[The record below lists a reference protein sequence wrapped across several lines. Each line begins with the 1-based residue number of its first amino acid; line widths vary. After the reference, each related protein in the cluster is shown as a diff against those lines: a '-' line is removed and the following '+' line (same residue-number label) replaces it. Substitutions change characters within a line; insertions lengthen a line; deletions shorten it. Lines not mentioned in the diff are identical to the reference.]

1 MISKSGMYWWDD
13 VMHIDRFEEYLETI
27 LYLIRKNQGP
37 AKTKQISEELNV
49 SPPSVTEMIKKLH
62 SSGLVEYTPYQGV
75 ELTEK
80 GIDQAIKIKRKH
92 QVLETFLVD
101 VLHFDR
107 RSAHKEACELEHAV
121 SDAVLEKLY
130 EFLGSPEYCPDGNPI
145 NLDKDNINRDEKFIP
160 LDEMEEGSSGKI
172 ARVTL
177 SRETK
182 ERLNSLGILTGEDI
196 KVRRKQKQG
205 SISVIAVG
213 SEVALGRDV
222 AKKIFIVPKRKT
234 V

>member
-1 MISKSGMYWWDD
+1 
-13 VMHIDRFEEYLETI
+13 MHIDRFEEYLETI

-49 SPPSVTEMIKKLH
+49 SPPSVTEMIKKLY

-80 GIDQAIKIKRKH
+80 GTEQAIKIKRKH

-101 VLHFDR
+101 VLDFDR
-107 RSAHKEACELEHAV
+107 KEAHKEACELEHAV
-121 SDAVLEKLY
+121 SDAVLERLY
-130 EFLGSPEYCPDGNPI
+130 EFLGNPEYCPDGNPI
-145 NLDKDNINRDEKFIP
+145 NIDKSNIRREEKFIP
-160 LDEMEEGSSGKI
+160 LDEMEEGSSGKV

-177 SRETK
+177 PRETK
-182 ERLNSLGILTGEDI
+182 ERLISLGILTGEDI
-196 KVRRKQKQG
+196 EVRRKQKQG
-205 SISVIAVG
+205 CISVIAVG
-213 SEVALGRDV
+213 SEIALGRDI
-222 AKKIFIVPKRKT
+222 AKKIFISPKSKS

>member
-1 MISKSGMYWWDD
+1 
-13 VMHIDRFEEYLETI
+13 MHTDRFEEYLETI

-49 SPPSVTEMIKKLH
+49 SPPSVTEMVKKLN

-80 GIDQAIKIKRKH
+80 GTEQAIKIKRKH

-101 VLHFDR
+101 VLDFDR
-107 RSAHKEACELEHAV
+107 KEAHKEACELEHAV
-121 SDAVLEKLY
+121 SDAVLEKIY
-130 EFLGSPEYCPDGNPI
+130 ELLGCPEYCPDGHPI
-145 NLDKDNINRDEKFIP
+145 NIDKSNIQREEVFIP
-160 LDEMEEGSSGKI
+160 LDEMEEGSSGKV

-177 SRETK
+177 SRETR

-196 KVRRKQKQG
+196 EVKRKQKQG
-205 SISVIAVG
+205 CISVMAVG
-213 SEVALGRDV
+213 SEIALGRDI
-222 AKKIFIVPKRKT
+222 AKKIFVIPKNKRGHNQD
-234 V
+234 

>member
-1 MISKSGMYWWDD
+1 
-13 VMHIDRFEEYLETI
+13 MHTDRFEEYLETI

-49 SPPSVTEMIKKLH
+49 SPPSVTEMVKKLN

-80 GIDQAIKIKRKH
+80 GTEQAIKIKRKH

-101 VLHFDR
+101 ILDFDR
-107 RSAHKEACELEHAV
+107 KEAHKEACELEHAV
-121 SDAVLEKLY
+121 SDAVLEKIY
-130 EFLGSPEYCPDGNPI
+130 EFLGCPEYCPDGHPI
-145 NLDKDNINRDEKFIP
+145 NIDKSNIKREEGFLP
-160 LDEMEEGSSGKI
+160 LDEMEEGASGKI

-177 SRETK
+177 PRETK

-196 KVRRKQKQG
+196 EIKRKQKQG
-205 SISVIAVG
+205 CISVMAMG
-213 SEVALGRDV
+213 SEIALGRDI
-222 AKKIFIVPKRKT
+222 AKKIFIIPKNKR
-234 V
+234 VQNQD

>member
-1 MISKSGMYWWDD
+1 
-13 VMHIDRFEEYLETI
+13 MHIDRFEEYLETI

-37 AKTKQISEELNV
+37 AKTKQLSEELNV
-49 SPPSVTEMIKKLH
+49 SPPSVTEMVKKLY

-80 GIDQAIKIKRKH
+80 GTNEAIRIKRKH

-101 VLHFDR
+101 VLDFDR
-107 RSAHKEACELEHAV
+107 KEAHKEACELEHAV
-121 SDAVLEKLY
+121 SDALLEKIY

-145 NLDKDNINRDEKFIP
+145 NIDKNNIRLEDKFIP
-160 LDEMEEGSSGKI
+160 LDEMEEGSSGKV

-177 SRETK
+177 PRETK
-182 ERLNSLGILTGEDI
+182 ERLISLGILTGEDI
-196 KVRRKQKQG
+196 EVRRKQKQG
-205 SISVIAVG
+205 CISVIVVG
-213 SEVALGRDV
+213 SEIAFGRDI
-222 AKKIFIVPKRKT
+222 AKKIFIIPKSKS

>member
-1 MISKSGMYWWDD
+1 
-13 VMHIDRFEEYLETI
+13 MHTDRFEEYLETI

-37 AKTKQISEELNV
+37 AKTKQISDELNV
-49 SPPSVTEMIKKLH
+49 SPPSVTEMVKKLN

-80 GIDQAIKIKRKH
+80 GADQAIKIKRKH

-101 VLHFDR
+101 VLNFDR
-107 RSAHKEACELEHAV
+107 KEAHKEACELEHAV
-121 SDAVLEKLY
+121 SDAVLERIY
-130 EFLGSPEYCPDGNPI
+130 NFLGTPEYCPDGNPI
-145 NLDKDNINRDEKFIP
+145 NLDKNNIKQEEKFIP

-177 SRETK
+177 PRETK

-196 KVRRKQKQG
+196 EVRRKQKQG
-205 SISVIAVG
+205 CISVIAVG
-213 SEVALGRDV
+213 SEVALGKDIAR
-222 AKKIFIVPKRKT
+222 KIFVRPNGKS

>member
-1 MISKSGMYWWDD
+1 
-13 VMHIDRFEEYLETI
+13 MHTDRFEEYLETI

-49 SPPSVTEMIKKLH
+49 SPPSVTEMIKKLY

-80 GIDQAIKIKRKH
+80 GTDQAIRIKRKH

-101 VLHFDR
+101 VLDFDR
-107 RSAHKEACELEHAV
+107 KEAHKEACELEHAV
-121 SDAVLEKLY
+121 SDAVLERLY

-145 NLDKDNINRDEKFIP
+145 NIDKNNIKREEKFIP
-160 LDEMEEGSSGKI
+160 LDEMEEGSSGKV

-177 SRETK
+177 PRETK

-196 KVRRKQKQG
+196 EVRRKQKQG
-205 SISVIAVG
+205 CISVIAVG
-213 SEVALGRDV
+213 SEIALGRDI
-222 AKKIFIVPKRKT
+222 AKKIFITPKSKSL
-234 V
+234 

>member
-1 MISKSGMYWWDD
+1 MIL
-13 VMHIDRFEEYLETI
+13 MHIDRFEEYLETI

-49 SPPSVTEMIKKLH
+49 SPPSVTEMIKKLY

-80 GIDQAIKIKRKH
+80 GTEQAIRIKRKH

-101 VLHFDR
+101 VLDFDR
-107 RSAHKEACELEHAV
+107 KEAHKEACELEHAV
-121 SDAVLEKLY
+121 SDAVLERLY
-130 EFLGSPEYCPDGNPI
+130 EFLGNPEYCPDGNPI
-145 NLDKDNINRDEKFIP
+145 NIDKNNIRREEKFVP
-160 LDEMEEGSSGKI
+160 LDEMEEGSSGKV

-177 SRETK
+177 PRETK
-182 ERLNSLGILTGEDI
+182 ERLISLGILTGEDI
-196 KVRRKQKQG
+196 EVRRKQKQG
-205 SISVIAVG
+205 CISVIAVG
-213 SEVALGRDV
+213 SEIALGRDV
-222 AKKIFIVPKRKT
+222 AKKIFVSPKSKS

>member
-1 MISKSGMYWWDD
+1 
-13 VMHIDRFEEYLETI
+13 FEEYLETI
-27 LYLIRKNQGP
+27 LYLIRKNKGP

-49 SPPSVTEMIKKLH
+49 SPPSVTEMIKKLY

-80 GIDQAIKIKRKH
+80 GTDKAIKIKRKH

-101 VLHFDR
+101 VLDFDR
-107 RSAHKEACELEHAV
+107 KEAHKEACELEHAV
-121 SDAVLEKLY
+121 SDAVLERLY

-145 NLDKDNINRDEKFIP
+145 NLDKNNITQDEKFIP
-160 LDEMEEGSSGKI
+160 LDEMEEGSSGKV

-177 SRETK
+177 PRETK
-182 ERLNSLGILTGEDI
+182 ERLISLGILTGEDI
-196 KVRRKQKQG
+196 EVRRKQKQG
-205 SISVIAVG
+205 CISVMAVG
-213 SEVALGRDV
+213 SEIALGRDI
-222 AKKIFIVPKRKT
+222 AKKIFVSPKSKS

>member
-1 MISKSGMYWWDD
+1 
-13 VMHIDRFEEYLETI
+13 MHTDRFEEYLETI

-49 SPPSVTEMIKKLH
+49 SPPSVTEMVKKLN

-80 GIDQAIKIKRKH
+80 GTEQAIKIKRKH

-101 VLHFDR
+101 VLDFDR
-107 RSAHKEACELEHAV
+107 KEAHKEACELEHAV
-121 SDAVLEKLY
+121 SDAVLERIY
-130 EFLGSPEYCPDGNPI
+130 ELLGCPEYCPDGHPI
-145 NLDKDNINRDEKFIP
+145 NIDKSNIQREEVFIP
-160 LDEMEEGSSGKI
+160 LDEMEEGSSGKV

-177 SRETK
+177 SRETR

-196 KVRRKQKQG
+196 EVKRKQKQG
-205 SISVIAVG
+205 CISVMAVG
-213 SEVALGRDV
+213 SEIALGRDI
-222 AKKIFIVPKRKT
+222 AKKIFVIPKNKRGHNQD
-234 V
+234 

>member
-1 MISKSGMYWWDD
+1 MN
-13 VMHIDRFEEYLETI
+13 IDRFEEYLETI
-27 LYLIRKNQGP
+27 LYLIRKNKGP

-49 SPPSVTEMIKKLH
+49 SPPSVTEMIKKLY

-80 GIDQAIKIKRKH
+80 GTDQALKIKRKH

-101 VLHFDR
+101 VLDFNRKD
-107 RSAHKEACELEHAV
+107 AHKEACELEHAV
-121 SDAVLEKLY
+121 SDAVLERLY

-145 NLDKDNINRDEKFIP
+145 NLDKNNIRRDEKFIP
-160 LDEMEEGSSGKI
+160 LDEMEEGSSGKV

-177 SRETK
+177 PRETK
-182 ERLNSLGILTGEDI
+182 ERLISLGILTGEDI
-196 KVRRKQKQG
+196 EVRRKQKQG
-205 SISVIAVG
+205 CISVMAVG
-213 SEVALGRDV
+213 SEIALGRDI
-222 AKKIFIVPKRKT
+222 AKKIFISPKSKN